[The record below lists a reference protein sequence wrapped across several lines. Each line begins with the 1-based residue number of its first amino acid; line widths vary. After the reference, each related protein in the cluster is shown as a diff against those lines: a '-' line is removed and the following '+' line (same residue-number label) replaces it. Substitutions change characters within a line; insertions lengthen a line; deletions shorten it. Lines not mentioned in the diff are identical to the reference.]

1 MINTPTG
8 FSVSVAGIVIDRQQV
23 LLIQRADNQHW
34 EPPGGV
40 LEHDETLTE
49 GVRREV
55 LEETGIL
62 VDVHEMTGCYLN
74 LPRHIVALVFRCT
87 HISGTPTVTA
97 ESTATEWVPLNEAM
111 KRLRP
116 VFAVRLADA
125 IAGHGYTAVR
135 THDGHT
141 VRQQP

>member
-1 MINTPTG
+1 MIDTLAG

-23 LLIQRADNQHW
+23 LLIQRADNQLW

-40 LEHDETLTE
+40 LEHDETFAE

-55 LEETGIL
+55 FEETGIF

-74 LPRHIVALVFRCT
+74 LPRRIVALVFRCT
-87 HISGTPTVTA
+87 PISGAPTITA

-111 KRLRP
+111 TRLRP

-125 IAGHGYTAVR
+125 IADRGYTAVR

-141 VRQQP
+141 VL